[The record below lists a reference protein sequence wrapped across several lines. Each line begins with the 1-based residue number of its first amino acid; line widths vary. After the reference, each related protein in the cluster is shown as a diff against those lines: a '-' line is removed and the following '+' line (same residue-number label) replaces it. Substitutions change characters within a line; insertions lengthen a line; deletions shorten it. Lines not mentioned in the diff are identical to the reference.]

1 MSHKYYFLIG
11 QNVFTGIERP
21 TTLFIYETENDD
33 EVGKYTAYHRDSER
47 QDYWNGWL
55 ERTYFVPAVF
65 VNRFGYCSVWPGRL
79 RDEDHFQE
87 LLTKIG
93 IVNRDTDSGE
103 DDNPPS

>member
-11 QNVFTGIERP
+11 QNVFTDVERP

-65 VNRFGYCSVWPGRL
+65 VNRFGYSAVDAGPL
-79 RDEDHFQE
+79 RDEGHFQE
-87 LLTKIG
+87 LLIEAG
-93 IVNRDTDSGE
+93 IVNRDTDSSE
-103 DDNPPS
+103 DDNPSS